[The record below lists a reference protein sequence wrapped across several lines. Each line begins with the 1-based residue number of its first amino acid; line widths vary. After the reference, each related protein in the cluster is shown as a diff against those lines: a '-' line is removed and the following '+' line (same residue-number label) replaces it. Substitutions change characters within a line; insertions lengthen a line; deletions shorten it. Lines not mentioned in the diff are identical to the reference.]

1 MNADHRS
8 FLLILSYLGTS
19 YSYILIIF
27 VSHSYISN
35 IARSS
40 VYLPFC
46 CSVPHHSLA
55 LFPFILTIFFLP
67 PPPPWRQK
75 CQEWARKKLFWLVG
89 FSLSCPVIIS
99 LSLSLLLLLFLI
111 LLPFLLYLL
120 LLFPSPCTPP
130 LSLSKLQNSCF
141 CLYLFVCLF
150 SLFLFPFFAVH
161 QKVIIWIKG
170 LSVVAIVLQ
179 SNTFFS
185 FDLVGIV

>member
-27 VSHSYISN
+27 VSYSYISD

-55 LFPFILTIFFLP
+55 LFPFILTIFFL

-120 LLFPSPCTPP
+120 LLFPSPALRPF
-130 LSLSKLQNSCF
+130 LSPNCKTRASVFIFLSVYF
-141 CLYLFVCLF
+141 PF
-150 SLFLFPFFAVH
+150 FPFFAVH

-179 SNTFFS
+179 SNTFF
-185 FDLVGIV
+185 LT